1 MAKNYNVSNELVIG
15 KMKDK
20 TSGVATEELVGLKP
34 KMYLYLVDD
43 NSEHKKTK
51 DVSRNVVET
60 LNEYI
65 YVLLN
70 NKCMKHLK
78 NRI

>member
-51 DVSRNVVET
+51 DVSRN
-60 LNEYI
+60 EYI